1 MVGACLV
8 GPSSVGG
15 QHDSQPI
22 VIKVFESVGQSTDF
36 FDDQV
41 DGFGAAVADAVGV
54 EVGQDLAFQARRV
67 RPSLATSGI
76 GQVWKLSNT
85 LIAIWRPFAGVAW

>member
-1 MVGACLV
+1 LGACRV

-22 VIKVFESVGQSTDF
+22 MVKVFESVGEATDF

-41 DGFGAAVADAVGV
+41 DGFGAAVADAAGV
-54 EVGQDLAFQARRV
+54 EVGQDLAFPGAESAAEPGDLGDR
-67 RPSLATSGI
+67 T
-76 GQVWKLSNT
+76 
-85 LIAIWRPFAGVAW
+85 GVEAV

>member
-22 VIKVFESVGQSTDF
+22 MIKVFESVGEATDF
-36 FDDQV
+36 FDDEV

-54 EVGQDLAFQARRV
+54 EVGQDLAFPGAESAAEPGDLWDRTAV
-67 RPSLATSGI
+67 EA
-76 GQVWKLSNT
+76 V
-85 LIAIWRPFAGVAW
+85 

>member
-1 MVGACLV
+1 MINTPREGYSPKLICEDPGIDTLISDQGHGGIYGSSELSMVGACLV

-22 VIKVFESVGQSTDF
+22 MIKVFESVGEATDF

-41 DGFGAAVADAVGV
+41 DGFGVTVLTPWV
-54 EVGQDLAFQARRV
+54 
-67 RPSLATSGI
+67 S
-76 GQVWKLSNT
+76 K
-85 LIAIWRPFAGVAW
+85 

>member
-8 GPSSVGG
+8 GASSVGG

-22 VIKVFESVGQSTDF
+22 VIDVFESVGQSADF

-54 EVGQDLAFQARRV
+54 EVGQDLAFPGTKGAAQ
-67 RPSLATSGI
+67 SGNLRYRT
-76 GQVWKLSNT
+76 GMEAV
-85 LIAIWRPFAGVAW
+85 